1 MADMEDT
8 LKSSLDIASKLG
20 DLLAA
25 LPINDG
31 PEDWNIIELTAQSL
45 ANALRIKDPEGKGGS
60 KFLRAE
66 ITLNQYS

>member
-20 DLLAA
+20 DLLAT

-31 PEDWNIIELTAQSL
+31 PEQWNEVELTAQSL
-45 ANALRIKDPEGKGGS
+45 ANALRIKDPQGLGEGYIHIS
-60 KFLRAE
+60 WLRIE
-66 ITLNQYS
+66 PI